1 MTAYFGLEK
10 KTKKEIVYESKLSL
24 PKLRDMTEIE
34 IISSRS
40 EIENKKLS
48 QKVEKQIRKISSL
61 E

>member
-1 MTAYFGLEK
+1 MTAYFGVLDK

-48 QKVEKQIRKISSL
+48 QKVEKQIRKIS
-61 E
+61 